1 METSGGTWKYYTKL
15 YEEIE
20 RPKETKR
27 LWRPINGDTCNCKTV
42 WRHRERLKEIKET
55 VETNGNTYSYKIV
68 WRDRD

>member
-1 METSGGTWKYYTKL
+1 METTGGTCKYYAKL

-20 RPKETKR
+20 RPKETKVTVET
-27 LWRPINGDTCNCKTV
+27 NGDTYNCKTV